1 LQAVSSWLLLYQTIR
16 APTCERRGV
25 LAWAVII
32 PNEALVGVT
41 LGALKVTRL
50 VTLNDS
56 NRSCRY
62 LRSPSENFFSTE
74 RSRFLVGSARSLPN
88 WVLKVRILLASCWL
102 ATVLKAE
109 VLNVTPSGWCVWR
122 FRSPP

>member
-1 LQAVSSWLLLYQTIR
+1 MVMASPSWNMGTRYQTIR

-25 LAWAVII
+25 LAWAVIM
-32 PNEALVGVT
+32 PNDALVGVT
-41 LGALKVTRL
+41 LGALNATRL

-56 NRSCRY
+56 NRNCRY
-62 LRSPSENFFSTE
+62 LRSPSENFLITDT
-74 RSRFLVGSARSLPN
+74 SRFLVGSARRLPN

-102 ATVLKAE
+102 ETVLKAA

-122 FRSPP
+122 F